1 MSCILSTA
9 EGADRTIPLIQEPT
23 YLPILASITEIDSAV
38 SRHLTLVNDI
48 LRLLRTGNV
57 LKDVLIKD
65 IDAEVLELVVGSKSK
80 VCNKKISAINF
91 PRETV
96 VGAIVR
102 SGKVVLP
109 EGNVIIQAGDDLV
122 IFSQPES
129 IPQIESLFA

>member
-80 VCNKKISAINF
+80 VCNKKISDINF

-109 EGNVIIQAGDDLV
+109 KGNIIIEAGDDVV